1 MHLEGDGINA
11 QYDLILKRSFFLDF
25 FLQSLHKEVR
35 AFYEIYLPYF

>member
-11 QYDLILKRSFFLDF
+11 QYDLILKSFFLDF

-35 AFYEIYLPYF
+35 VFYEIYLPYF